1 MQFGSK
7 PSPGVIFDCSMGDTI
22 DDPLALALLYGLQG
36 KGESRVAGVTTSKP
50 CLASAAFC
58 DLLVRFYTGDP
69 GPFGV
74 PSAIGMAT
82 SGTDTKETPLLTVP
96 LAKPNYVRGVRK
108 LNDTADPVAVIRNG
122 LTAQFDQNAIV
133 VMTGAPTNLAGFL
146 ALPEAKEL
154 IREKVRLLCTTTEPP
169 AGWPGPIVIAPK
181 ELGEALPFPA
191 AALEKDFAWAPQHP
205 IVDAWRAADPALHDA
220 PSTAL
225 AAALYAVRPDHG
237 YFKLA
242 NRTLSFDPAQ
252 KDKVLQAYVEL
263 AATKPVPRRGRRG
276 G

>member
-7 PSPGVIFDCSMGDTI
+7 PSPGVLFDSSMGNAI
-22 DDPLALALLYGLQG
+22 DDALALALLYGLQG
-36 KGESRVAGVTTSKP
+36 KGESRVAAVTTSKP

-74 PSAIGMAT
+74 PPAIGMAT
-82 SGTDTKETPLLTVP
+82 QGSDTKETPLLSAP
-96 LAKPNYVRGVRK
+96 LAKPAYPRGVHK
-108 LNDTADPVAVIRNG
+108 LNDTADPAAVIRNA

-133 VMTGAPTNLAGFL
+133 VATGAATNFAAFL
-146 ALPEAKEL
+146 ALPDAKDL
-154 IREKVRLLCTTTEPP
+154 IRQKVRLLCTTKPV
-169 AGWPGPIVIAPK
+169 AGWPGPYVIVPR

-205 IVDAWRAADPALHDA
+205 IADAWRAADPALHDA

-225 AAALYAVRPDHG
+225 AAALYAVRPDQG

-242 NRTLSFDPAQ
+242 DRTLAFDPAQ
-252 KDKVLQAYVEL
+252 KERVVQAYVEL

-276 G
+276 

>member
-7 PSPGVIFDCSMGDTI
+7 PSPGVLFDSSMGNTI
-22 DDPLALALLYGLQG
+22 DDALALALLYGLQG
-36 KGESRVAGVTTSKP
+36 KNESRVAAVTTSKP
-50 CLASAAFC
+50 CVASAAFC

-74 PSAIGMAT
+74 PPAIGMAT
-82 SGTDTKETPLLTVP
+82 AGKDTKETPLLAAP

-108 LNDTADPVAVIRNG
+108 LNDTADPAAVIRNA

-133 VMTGAPTNLAGFL
+133 VMTGAATNLAAFL
-146 ALPEAKEL
+146 ALPDAREL
-154 IREKVRLLCTTTEPP
+154 IRQKVRLLCTTTEPP
-169 AGWPGPIVIAPK
+169 AGWPGAVVVAPK
-181 ELGEALPFPA
+181 ELGDALPFPA
-191 AALEKDFAWAPQHP
+191 AALDKEFAWAPQHP
-205 IVDAWRAADPALHDA
+205 VADAWRAADPALHDA

-242 NRTLSFDPAQ
+242 NRTLVFDPEQ
-252 KDKVLQAYVEL
+252 KEKVLQAYVEL

-276 G
+276 